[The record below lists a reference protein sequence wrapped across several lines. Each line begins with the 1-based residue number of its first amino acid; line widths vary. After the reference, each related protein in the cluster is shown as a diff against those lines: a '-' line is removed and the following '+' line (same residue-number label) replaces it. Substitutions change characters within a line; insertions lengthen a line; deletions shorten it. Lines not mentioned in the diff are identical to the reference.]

1 MGMKYEVIS
10 SDGHVDLAYLP
21 PELFVENASAHLV
34 DRMPR
39 VVDKGEGPEWWANG
53 MYLAVS
59 GRRAKALLTPE
70 NEARIDRIAETGFYE
85 DAGSGTAPTHRP
97 GIKDR
102 GPGQG
107 WCKCGGY
114 LRAHVYRW

>member
-39 VVDKGEGPEWWANG
+39 VVDKGEGPEWWADG

-59 GRRAKALLTPE
+59 GRRAKALL
-70 NEARIDRIAETGFYE
+70 
-85 DAGSGTAPTHRP
+85 DAGE
-97 GIKDR
+97 R
-102 GPGQG
+102 G
-107 WCKCGGY
+107 
-114 LRAHVYRW
+114 